1 MNPPLAPDTE
11 IPDPA
16 DTETPD
22 PTEPRAEGTAAR
34 PGPYDAHPSAR
45 AVRARGPAAPPRRW
59 THDALR
65 ELALACGA
73 DDAAAVSLD
82 HPELADEREHVL
94 RALPGTRTL
103 VCLVGRMHPDSVR
116 SPARSVANLE
126 FHRAGQALDEV
137 AHRVSVA
144 LSESGHRSLNP
155 AMAFPMEMDAFP
167 GRGWIVSHKR
177 VAVAAQLGR
186 MGIHRSVIHPRF
198 GPFVLLATVLTTAEI
213 DGGPPPLE
221 FDPCLGC
228 RLCIAA
234 CPVGA
239 IEPDGFRFSACYD
252 HNYREFMSGFADLA
266 ETIAD
271 SPSALSL
278 RERVSQSEMA
288 SMWQSLSY
296 KPNYKAAYCLAVCP
310 AGEDVLGPFLE
321 RRAAHTRDVV
331 KPLLD
336 KKETVYV
343 VAGSDAEAHVTK
355 RFPHKKVRVVRS
367 SLRPPSAVAFFRS
380 MPLTFQRG
388 PAKGWKARFHFELG
402 GEDAARATV
411 VIDDG
416 ALHVAHELVGE
427 ADVHVQC
434 EGRVWL
440 EIVDKRRSPV
450 LAALTGRLR
459 VRGDRG
465 LLSKLAACF
474 PR

>member
-1 MNPPLAPDTE
+1 VNPPLAPDTE
-11 IPDPA
+11 V
-16 DTETPD
+16 PD

-103 VCLVGRMHPDSVR
+103 VCLVARMHPESIRSPLRSVANHEFHQTGTTSTTSPAR
-116 SPARSVANLE
+116 SPARSPRGAP
-126 FHRAGQALDEV
+126 R
-137 AHRVSVA
+137 
-144 LSESGHRSLNP
+144 LNP
-155 AMAFPMEMDAFP
+155 AMAFPMEMDEFP
-167 GRGWIVSHKR
+167 GRTWVVSHKR

-186 MGIHRSVIHPRF
+186 MGVHRSVIHPRF
-198 GPFVLLATVLTTAEI
+198 GSFVLLATLLTTAEI

-228 RLCIAA
+228 QPLRRGLPRGRHRARRR
-234 CPVGA
+234 VS
-239 IEPDGFRFSACYD
+239 RFSACYD
-252 HNYREFMSGFADLA
+252 HNYREFMTGFADLA
-266 ETIAD
+266 RRP
-271 SPSALSL
+271 SPTAATALSL

-336 KKETVYV
+336 KEETVYV
-343 VAGSDAEAHVTK
+343 VAGSDAEAHVQK

-367 SLRPPSAVAFFRS
+367 SLRPPSAVALFRS

-416 ALHVAHELVGE
+416 ALHVAHELEGE
-427 ADVHVQC
+427 ADVHVRC

-440 EIVDKRRSPV
+440 EIVEKRRSPV
-450 LAALTGRLR
+450 LAVLTGRLR
-459 VRGDRG
+459 VRGDRA